1 MIIGCLIWASQFN
14 GSKPHIHK
22 IMMPFSGPLI
32 DTADIGVQIVICITM
47 ICGLK
52 LITNVF

>member
-32 DTADIGVQIVICITM
+32 DTADIGVQIVSQ
-47 ICGLK
+47 
-52 LITNVF
+52 